1 MQILVLLPTMK
12 IILGWLLLSL
22 ILSKNFLCVQFGRF
36 YHLRLG
42 KLEQQHGHVD
52 TSFVLAVLKL
62 SRIMPRGGWENATCV
77 KQKSKILL
85 SSKEHTR
92 HALWNLQD
100 NKYSHP
106 FPYLPCTGC
115 HVIHVTW
122 GIEYSRYAQCPVGI
136 SIEAF
141 STGVYWMPFLKY
153 QCLICTHCPD
163 WNLGPM
169 PVPNGA
175 PPYTLVYS
183 EAVRGQSLKMGQVMA
198 VMQCGF
204 NLEYQIV
211 RTINLH

>member
-1 MQILVLLPTMK
+1 MK

-62 SRIMPRGGWENATCV
+62 SRIMPRGVWENATCV
-77 KQKSKILL
+77 KRKSKILL

-141 STGVYWMPFLKY
+141 STGVLIARIETWA
-153 QCLICTHCPD
+153 QCLYRMARLHVII
-163 WNLGPM
+163 
-169 PVPNGA
+169 
-175 PPYTLVYS
+175 
-183 EAVRGQSLKMGQVMA
+183 SLMWSFCLYIHIG
-198 VMQCGF
+198 
-204 NLEYQIV
+204 
-211 RTINLH
+211 